1 MCDQNQES
9 RPAGGEY
16 RPVGPAIT
24 GDIGKAFQPWAAD
37 ALRTARANRLEQAG
51 EQAAEKPQTANYQ
64 ASAGRPT
71 LINHITA
78 RRRNVEAA
86 FQNASLEIQALDTAH
101 AVLERNPEFGALIDA
116 LITLRILK

>member
-9 RPAGGEY
+9 RPAREY
-16 RPVGPAIT
+16 QPVGPAMT

-37 ALRTARANRLEQAG
+37 ALRTARAARLEQAG

-64 ASAGRPT
+64 ASAGRPA

-78 RRRNVEAA
+78 RRRNAEAA